1 MKKNPSPTARVFLSL
16 LSIVVLLFSQLAA
29 QLLAEFSVSFGL
41 PAPLGN
47 LLAGIL
53 YASIAAGGLWL
64 LCHKLMA
71 VSMSDCRIT
80 KPKISQFWAGAAF
93 ALPAIVCVILILT
106 PGQWELSRM
115 DAQTKWAVVSGA
127 VFYIGLAVGLVEE
140 MVFRGVIFSA
150 LEHRFSKWT
159 AILVPSVAFGLLH
172 IIGAGEM
179 DFLSICQLVAAGSLV
194 GVLFSLVTLETG
206 SIWSAALMHGIWN
219 MVMIGSIL
227 NIGEEALDSSLL
239 NYVLKDPPFWLSGGD
254 FGIEASAVCVAAY
267 LFFAVITALRCRKKG
282 EL

>member
-41 PAPLGN
+41 SAPLGN

-179 DFLSICQLVAAGSLV
+179 DFLSICQLAAAGSLV

-219 MVMIGSIL
+219 MVMIGGIL

-267 LFFAVITALRCRKKG
+267 LFFAVIAALRCRKKG

>member
-16 LSIVVLLFSQLAA
+16 LSIVVLLFSQLTA
-29 QLLAEFSVSFGL
+29 QLLAELFVGLGL
-41 PAPLGN
+41 PLPLGN
-47 LLAGIL
+47 LIAGAL
-53 YASIAAGGLWL
+53 YAAIAAGGLWL
-64 LCHKLMA
+64 LCNKLMA
-71 VSMSDCRIT
+71 VSMADCRIT
-80 KPKISQFWAGAAF
+80 KPKISRFWAGAAF
-93 ALPAIVCVILILT
+93 ALPAIVCVVLILT

-115 DAQTKWAVVSGA
+115 DAQTKWAVITGA

-140 MVFRGVIFSA
+140 MVFRGVIFSM

-179 DFLSICQLVAAGSLV
+179 DLLSICQLIAAGSLV
-194 GVLFSLVTLETG
+194 GILFSFVTIETG
-206 SIWSAALMHGIWN
+206 SIWNAALMHGVWN
-219 MVMIGSIL
+219 MVMIGGSL

-254 FGIEASAVCVAAY
+254 FGVEASLVSVAAY
-267 LFFAVITALRCRKKG
+267 LFFAVIAALRCKK
-282 EL
+282 EKR

>member
-29 QLLAEFSVSFGL
+29 QLLAEFSVSLGL

-115 DAQTKWAVVSGA
+115 DAQAKWAVVSGA

-179 DFLSICQLVAAGSLV
+179 DFLSICQLAAAGSLV

-219 MVMIGSIL
+219 TVMIGGIL

-267 LFFAVITALRCRKKG
+267 LFFAVIAALRCRKKG

>member
-1 MKKNPSPTARVFLSL
+1 MKKNPSPTARFFLSL

-29 QLLAEFSVSFGL
+29 QLLAELSVSLGL

-80 KPKISQFWAGAAF
+80 RPQISQFWAGAAF

-179 DFLSICQLVAAGSLV
+179 NFLSICQLVAAGSLV

-219 MVMIGSIL
+219 MVMIGGIL

-267 LFFAVITALRCRKKG
+267 LFFAVIAALRCRKKG